1 MQPCLTSYD
10 EPLSRAVATIPP
22 GPWAVGVSGGA
33 DSVALLSLLRT
44 RPDLQLHI
52 AHLNHQTR
60 GVESDGDSQFVHQL
74 AVACNLPCTI
84 ARLSDLKLD
93 LKTTSNNP
101 SARYRAA
108 RMALFQSVV
117 RDEQLQGVILAHHA
131 DDHAETILQRLLRG
145 SGPAGLQGIQP
156 RVLLGTLCVLHP
168 LLSIPRDSLRQYL
181 TRHCIAWREDA
192 SNRSPRYLRNRL
204 RLALISQLNLRSALV
219 DLGRTCADWTRSL
232 DQAAPILTEAFPASD
247 LIHLPDPL
255 AHHSA
260 KRWLKERGADPT
272 GLSPASVEQLIHM
285 ACDAASSPR
294 QHFPGGLLVRRRKGL
309 IDVDIPTSLK

>member
-60 GVESDGDSQFVHQL
+60 GVESDGDAQFVHQL
-74 AVACNLPCTI
+74 AIACNLPCTI
-84 ARLSDLKLD
+84 ARLGDFKPD

-131 DDHAETILQRLLRG
+131 DDQAETILQRLLRG

-156 RVLLGTLCVLHP
+156 RILLGTLCVLHP

-181 TRHCIAWREDA
+181 THHCIEWREDA

-204 RLALISQLNLRSALV
+204 RLALISQLYLRNALV